1 METLSNIEIL
11 EKFNINFVW
20 GFMFDQRNAK
30 INESR
35 FEFTFPLE
43 LMN

>member
-20 GFMFDQRNAK
+20 VFMFDQRNAK
-30 INESR
+30 FYYKR
-35 FEFTFPLE
+35 FSL
-43 LMN
+43 